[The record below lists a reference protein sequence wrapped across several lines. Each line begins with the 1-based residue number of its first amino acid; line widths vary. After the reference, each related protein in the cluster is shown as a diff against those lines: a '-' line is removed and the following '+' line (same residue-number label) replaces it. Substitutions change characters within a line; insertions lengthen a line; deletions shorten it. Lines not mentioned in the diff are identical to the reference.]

1 MPAGERA
8 SRVGRNEI
16 YPRAGEPAERLTAAA
31 SVFSEPV
38 IKAVTD
44 LVQNGQGV
52 SASVT
57 IETLGEDPQRLTVEL
72 AKDEATRHLMV
83 ELRGDWSQTAE
94 APRGIPLIAGFSG
107 RFFQRRKPDEEPIAK
122 PGDWIRPDGEIG
134 VGMQGKSQRWL
145 VRLSPSFSRGAQL
158 ISYGVDDGQDVEPE
172 TVLCYIDEVKGA
184 K

>member
-1 MPAGERA
+1 P
-8 SRVGRNEI
+8 I
-16 YPRAGEPAERLTAAA
+16 
-31 SVFSEPV
+31 

-57 IETLGEDPQRLTVEL
+57 LETLGEDPQRLTLNL
-72 AKDEATRHLMV
+72 ARDGATRHLTV

-94 APRGIPLIAGFSG
+94 APRGTPLTAGFNG
-107 RFFQRRKPDEEPIAK
+107 KFYQRRSPNEEPIAK

-134 VGMQGKSQRWL
+134 IGMQGKSQRWL
-145 VRLSPSFSRGAQL
+145 VRLSPNFSRGAQL
-158 ISYGVDDGQDVEPE
+158 VSYGVDDGQDVEPG